1 MNRSE
6 VPVAETGLPLPP
18 EVVEHILLRV
28 PGRQLRRLRAVCR
41 SWRSLLSDSSF
52 LKMHAAF
59 RPALILALAEND
71 NRIDVVDFSGGH
83 IIKQIRVPATPE
95 EEAVLSTN
103 PGSSFLF
110 QANNR
115 IRMVD
120 PDSGAVFTL
129 PSDDLG
135 RLTLSHP
142 VRFVKTDYV
151 LGRAASTRHHKVLR
165 ILTGKAADRVDPL
178 SSPFKQLCHV
188 LTLGDDDDNRE
199 WQCWRERPSPPMFVK
214 SNVDFHGVTIQGSVF
229 FLAGNDFTYC
239 DTSYPCNRMMY
250 QTRTDSIASFDLEKE
265 QWRPATLRGPP
276 EMKTSVGACRRVLA
290 ELNNTLVVMVYCYF
304 DNSCLEFWFA
314 EDLEKDIW
322 VKKHAVRQELLEPCP
337 YMSLDMDI
345 RQVMELDDGRIVFSY
360 YVTWAVKVPL
370 WLTRVYDPGTKVYAD
385 LPQIGDRGI
394 VGMYVKTPSLY
405 T

>member
-1 MNRSE
+1 MNRSK
-6 VPVAETGLPLPP
+6 VPVAETGLALPP
-18 EVVEHILLRV
+18 EVVEQILLRV

-41 SWRSLLSDSSF
+41 SWRSLLSDPSF

-59 RPALILALAEND
+59 HPAIILALAEND
-71 NRIDVVDFSGGH
+71 NHIDVVDFSGGH
-83 IIKQIRVPATPE
+83 IIKQIRVPATSEE
-95 EEAVLSTN
+95 EEAVLPTN

-115 IRMVD
+115 IHMVD

-165 ILTGKAADRVDPL
+165 ILTGKAVDRVDRL

-188 LTLGDDDDNRE
+188 LTLGDDDDNRQ

-214 SNVDFHGVTIQGSVF
+214 SNVDFHGVNIHGSVF
-229 FLAGNDFTYC
+229 FLAGDDFTYC

-276 EMKTSVGACRRVLA
+276 EC
-290 ELNNTLVVMVYCYF
+290 
-304 DNSCLEFWFA
+304 
-314 EDLEKDIW
+314 
-322 VKKHAVRQELLEPCP
+322 
-337 YMSLDMDI
+337 
-345 RQVMELDDGRIVFSY
+345 
-360 YVTWAVKVPL
+360 
-370 WLTRVYDPGTKVYAD
+370 
-385 LPQIGDRGI
+385 
-394 VGMYVKTPSLY
+394 
-405 T
+405 